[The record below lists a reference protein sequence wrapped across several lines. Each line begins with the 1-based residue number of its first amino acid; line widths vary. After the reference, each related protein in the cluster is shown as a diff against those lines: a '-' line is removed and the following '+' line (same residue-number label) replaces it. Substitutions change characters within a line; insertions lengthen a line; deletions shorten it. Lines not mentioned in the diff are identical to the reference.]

1 MTQDNEEPSAAS
13 AGSKPL
19 TFGSLFAGIGG
30 FDLGLERAGMVCK
43 WQVEI
48 DEYAGRVL
56 QTRWPSV
63 ARWGNVETFPPDD
76 GDEWRVDGICAGPPC
91 QPISQAGHRKGSDD
105 ERWMWGECL
114 RVIATLKPRLFV
126 AENPAMLL
134 RNDGGRTFRGI
145 LAALASIGYESEWHV
160 VPASSVGAPHRRGR
174 VFVMAHANEQRWR
187 WCDETGALQGLG
199 ASGDQ
204 PAGSGPEGSGGRQE
218 MAAAEGDA
226 RHVRRRRKSAER
238 VPGLP
243 RTPRLDWPTEPD
255 VGRVADGFPA
265 RVDRLRCLGNA
276 VVPQV
281 AEFIAREMLGRIA

>member
-1 MTQDNEEPSAAS
+1 
-13 AGSKPL
+13 L

-48 DEYAGRVL
+48 DEYAGKVL
-56 QTRWPSV
+56 QTRWPGV

-76 GDEWRVDGICAGPPC
+76 GDEWKVDAICAGPPC
-91 QPISQAGHRKGSDD
+91 QPISQAGHQKGSDD
-105 ERWMWGECL
+105 ERWMWGEAL

-126 AENPAMLL
+126 AENPTMLL
-134 RNDGGRTFRGI
+134 RNDGGRTFRGV

-160 VPASSVGAPHRRGR
+160 VPAASVGAPHRRGR

-187 WCDETGALQGLG
+187 WCDETERLQGLG
-199 ASGDQ
+199 ASRDQ
-204 PAGSGPEGSGGRQE
+204 PAGSGAESGRRGQAV
-218 MAAAEGDA
+218 AAAAGDGGD
-226 RHVRRRRKSAER
+226 VRRRRQAAQR

-243 RTPRLDWPTEPD
+243 RAARLDWPPEPD
-255 VGRVADGFPA
+255 VGRVVDGFPT

>member
-1 MTQDNEEPSAAS
+1 MER
-13 AGSKPL
+13 KPL

-48 DEYAGRVL
+48 DRYASSVL
-56 QTRWPSV
+56 AKRWPSTP
-63 ARWGNVETFPPDD
+63 RWGDVQTFPPDD
-76 GDEWRVDGICAGPPC
+76 ADEWAVDLICAGPPC
-91 QPISQAGHRKGSDD
+91 QPISQAGHRKGADD

-126 AENPAMLL
+126 AENPTMLL
-134 RNDGGRTFRGI
+134 RNDRGRTFSGI
-145 LAALASIGYESEWHV
+145 LAALATIGYESEWHV
-160 VPASSVGAPHRRGR
+160 VPAASVGAPHRRGR
-174 VFVMAHANEQRWR
+174 VFIMAHAHEQRWR

-204 PAGSGPEGSGGRQE
+204 PAGSGPEGSGGRQA
-218 MAAAEGDA
+218 MAGTEGNA
-226 RHVRRRRKSAER
+226 GHVRRRRKAAQC

-243 RTPRLDWPTEPD
+243 RTPRLDWPAEPD
-255 VGRVADGFPA
+255 VGRVAHGFPT

-281 AEFIAREMLGRIA
+281 AEFIGREVLNRIA

>member
-1 MTQDNEEPSAAS
+1 MTKDNEEPSAAS

-56 QTRWPSV
+56 QTRWPRV
-63 ARWGNVETFPPDD
+63 ARWGDVETFPPDD
-76 GDEWRVDGICAGPPC
+76 GDEWRVDAICAGPPC
-91 QPISQAGHRKGSDD
+91 QPISQAGHRKGSED

-126 AENPAMLL
+126 AENPTMLL

-160 VPASSVGAPHRRGR
+160 VPASSIGAPHRRER

-199 ASGDQ
+199 EAGNQ
-204 PAGSGPEGSGGRQE
+204 PAGSGAKGGSGRQAL
-218 MAAAEGDA
+218 AAAKGDA
-226 RHVRRRRKSAER
+226 CHVRRRRQAAKC

-243 RTPRLDWPTEPD
+243 RTPRLDWPAEPD
-255 VGRVADGFPA
+255 VGRVVDGFPA

>member
-1 MTQDNEEPSAAS
+1 MTHDNEEPSAAS

-76 GDEWRVDGICAGPPC
+76 GDEWHVDAICAGPPC

-126 AENPAMLL
+126 AENPTMLL

-160 VPASSVGAPHRRGR
+160 VTAASVGAPHRRGR

-199 ASGDQ
+199 APGNQ
-204 PAGSGPEGSGGRQE
+204 PAGSGAKGGCGRQE
-218 MAAAEGDA
+218 MAATEGNA
-226 RHVRRRRKSAER
+226 RHVRRRRKAAER

-243 RTPRLDWPTEPD
+243 RAPRLDWPTEPD
-255 VGRVADGFPA
+255 VGRVVDGFPT

>member
-1 MTQDNEEPSAAS
+1 MER
-13 AGSKPL
+13 KPL

-48 DEYAGRVL
+48 DQYASSVL
-56 QTRWPSV
+56 AKRWPGV
-63 ARWGNVETFPPDD
+63 PRWGDVQTFPPDEA
-76 GDEWRVDGICAGPPC
+76 DEWNVDVICAGPPC
-91 QPISQAGHRKGSDD
+91 QPISQAGHRKGKDD

-114 RVIATLKPRLFV
+114 RVIATLKPKLFV
-126 AENPAMLL
+126 AENPTMLL
-134 RNDGGRTFRGI
+134 RNDSGRTFSGI
-145 LAALASIGYESEWHV
+145 LAALAAIGYESEWHV
-160 VPASSVGAPHRRGR
+160 IPAAAVGAPHRRGR

-204 PAGSGPEGSGGRQE
+204 PAGSGAEGSGGRQAV
-218 MAAAEGDA
+218 AAAEGDA
-226 RHVRRRRKSAER
+226 GHVRRRRKAAER

-243 RTPRLDWPTEPD
+243 RTPRLDWPAEPD
-255 VGRVADGFPA
+255 VGRVVDGFPT

-281 AEFIAREMLGRIA
+281 AEFVAREMLARIG